1 MFSFKLRPTPLK
13 QIIQIFKD
21 MRKITLLLLIS
32 LSVAGFFQKSAVY
45 AQHEPSAFTDPKPE
59 TSGVTNLI
67 FSVDPKTNGVNGV
80 FLKEP
85 NEEAQLYKLK
95 GDCYRCD
102 FYEGSIEGP
111 FTVTDSRIKPGKE
124 AVLTIYTVHN
134 LMPGKEFD
142 PGPFPPGSRF
152 SLARTKATVIANQK
166 GSFKLRTN

>member
-1 MFSFKLRPTPLK
+1 MFSFNLRPTSRK
-13 QIIQIFKD
+13 QSIQIFKD
-21 MRKITLLLLIS
+21 MRKITLLILIS

-45 AQHEPSAFTDPKPE
+45 AQHDPSGLPDPKPDPAL
-59 TSGVTNLI
+59 VTNLI
-67 FSVDPKTNGVNGV
+67 FSVDPRNNGVNGV

-102 FYEGSIEGP
+102 FYQGSIEGP
-111 FTVTDSRIKPGKE
+111 FTVTGSRIKPGKK

-134 LMPGKEFD
+134 LMPGKAFE

-152 SLARTKATVIANQK
+152 SVERTKATVIANQK
-166 GSFKLRTN
+166 GNFKLRTN